1 MILNKWEIPDL
12 NKSRKEIIELD
23 YNLNNIIASIL
34 VNRNIDDNIN
44 MDTFYIE
51 EYKYESPFCIADM
64 EIAVSRIYRAIKDE
78 EIIAIYGDYDCDG
91 VTSSSMLYLYL
102 KSIGANVIYYIPSRS
117 GEGYGLNCQAIKTLK
132 DNNIDLIITVDN
144 GITAVNEASFAKAEG
159 IDLIISDHH
168 KVPDIVPDA
177 YAIVNPHRKDC
188 LSEFKHICGAGVAFK
203 IIVAMEDGD
212 YDGVFEEYGDIL
224 AIGTVGDVVPLI
236 LDNRFFVKKGIEILK
251 KTTNIGIIALCEVIG
266 IDLKAIT
273 SEVIAFNIVPRI
285 NAAGR
290 MGKATLAVELLI
302 CDDYDDALKLAKNLD
317 NLNIERKETEKNILK
332 KIDEKIE
339 NMIDISKTKVIVLYD
354 KDWHHGVIGIVC
366 SRIVEKYGKPTIVL
380 SIEGEFATG
389 SGRSVGDFSLFDAL
403 MSCRECF
410 ERFGG
415 HKYAVGMTIS
425 VERIDEFIEKINLYV
440 DKNFDII
447 PLPSYKIDYCLKS
460 GDLTIDNIY
469 SLDFLKPF
477 GNQNPDPIFLLDN
490 AIIENII
497 PLKDDS
503 HIKVIVNFHG
513 ELYTCL
519 RFNCSQY
526 QFFYKKGDKI
536 DIIGNIDINEYKGNR
551 SISIKIKDYRYSDFD
566 QTSYIDDLT
575 LYENFKL
582 KKLCS
587 IDSCYIPTK
596 SDISYIYKFIK
607 YNKLFDYHI
616 DYLMFIFK
624 NKDINY
630 FKIRII
636 IDILLE
642 VNLIQLKETLIG
654 LSIIDNPI
662 KVDLKNTKIFKNLLN
677 LGGENIDY

>member
-1 MILNKWEIPDL
+1 MVFNKWEIPDL
-12 NKSRKEIIELD
+12 NKSKKEIIESD
-23 YNLNNIIASIL
+23 YNLNNIISSIL
-34 VNRNIDDNIN
+34 VNRNMDDSIN

-51 EYKYESPFCIADM
+51 EYIHESPFCMADM
-64 EIAVSRIYRAIKDE
+64 EITVSRIYRAIRDE

-117 GEGYGLNCQAIKTLK
+117 GEGYGLNCKAIKTLK

-144 GITAVNEASFAKAEG
+144 GITAVDQAAFAKTQG

-168 KVPDIVPDA
+168 KVPDIVPES

-188 LSEFKHICGAGVAFK
+188 PSEFKHICGAGVVFK

-212 YDGVFEEYGDIL
+212 YDTVFEQYGDIL

-236 LDNRFFVKKGIEILK
+236 LENRFFVKRGIEILK
-251 KTTNIGIIALCEVIG
+251 KTTNIGILALCEVVG
-266 IDLKAIT
+266 IDLKT
-273 SEVIAFNIVPRI
+273 VSSEVIAFNIVPRI

-290 MGKATLAVELLI
+290 MGNATLAVELLI
-302 CDDYDDALKLAKNLD
+302 CDDYDDAIELATKLD

-332 KIDEKIE
+332 SIDEKIDS
-339 NMIDISKTKVIVLYD
+339 MINLSKSKVIVLYD

-415 HKYAVGMTIS
+415 HKFAAGMTML
-425 VERIDEFIEKINLYV
+425 VNRIDEFIEKINLYV
-440 DKNFDII
+440 DTNFDVI
-447 PLPSYKIDYCLKS
+447 PIPSYKIDYSFNSEELN
-460 GDLTIDNIY
+460 IDNIY
-469 SLDFLKPF
+469 SLEFLKPF
-477 GNQNPDPIFLLDN
+477 GNQNPDPIFLIKN
-490 AIIENII
+490 VIIENII

-503 HIKVIVNFHG
+503 HVKIIVNFEG
-513 ELYTCL
+513 VFFTALK
-519 RFNCSQY
+519 FNSSTD

-536 DIIGNIDINEYKGNR
+536 DIIGNIDINEYRGNKT
-551 SISIKIKDYRYSDFD
+551 ISIKIKDYRYSEFN
-566 QTSYIDDLT
+566 QTDYIEEIV
-575 LYENFKL
+575 LYENFKAN
-582 KKLCS
+582 KLSS
-587 IDSCYIPTK
+587 IKASYIPSK
-596 SDISYIYKFIK
+596 LEISYIYKFIK
-607 YNKLFDYHI
+607 YNKSFDYHI

-624 NKDINY
+624 NKHISY

-636 IDILLE
+636 LDIFLE
-642 VNLIQLKETLIG
+642 ANLIQLKESLIG

-662 KVDLKNTKIFKNLLN
+662 KVDLKDTKIFKNLLN
-677 LGGENIDY
+677 LGGEKIDY